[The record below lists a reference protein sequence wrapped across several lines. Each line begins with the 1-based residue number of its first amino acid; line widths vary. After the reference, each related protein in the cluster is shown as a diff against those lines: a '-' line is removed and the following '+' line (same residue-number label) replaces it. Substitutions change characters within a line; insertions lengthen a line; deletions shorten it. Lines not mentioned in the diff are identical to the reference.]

1 MNCLV
6 NVFYK
11 NSRLGCSSLS
21 SYSVKYFAKEHI
33 PKVIIINRPNDRQ
46 NYKHAFDQMLLSTI
60 LFSFYWFL
68 EELLEKY
75 NKLGGSVYANGYI
88 GK

>member
-1 MNCLV
+1 MF
-6 NVFYK
+6 FYK
-11 NSRLGCSSLS
+11 NLRLGCSSLS

-75 NKLGGSVYANGYI
+75 NKLGGSVYANWYI